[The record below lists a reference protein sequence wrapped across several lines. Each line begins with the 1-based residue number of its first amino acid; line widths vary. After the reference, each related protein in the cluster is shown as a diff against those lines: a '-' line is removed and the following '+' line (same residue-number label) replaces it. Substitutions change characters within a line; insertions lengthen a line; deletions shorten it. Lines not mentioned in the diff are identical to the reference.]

1 VSNRTIATGGSALI
15 VAILAHTIYTQPR
28 LLLIAFAAVLAA
40 TTGIGFFMG
49 VVWVC
54 QRLMPWRS
62 DDGSDEANYWR
73 THTDAA
79 DAAQPQPVAAALPV
93 RERIERGTPI
103 PPANRWEALELSRWQ
118 ALPPLPGNGYTYTL
132 VDDEELMEW

>member
-1 VSNRTIATGGSALI
+1 VSNRIIAIGGSVLI

-28 LLLIAFAAVLAA
+28 ILLIVLAAVLAGTA
-40 TTGIGFFMG
+40 GIGFFMA
-49 VVWVC
+49 VVWLC

-62 DDGSDEANYWR
+62 DDGSDEATYWR
-73 THTDAA
+73 THSDEA
-79 DAAQPQPVAAALPV
+79 DAAQPQPVAAPV

-103 PPANRWEALELSRWQ
+103 MPANRWQALELSRWQ
-118 ALPPLPGNGYTYTL
+118 ALPPLPGNGHPYTP